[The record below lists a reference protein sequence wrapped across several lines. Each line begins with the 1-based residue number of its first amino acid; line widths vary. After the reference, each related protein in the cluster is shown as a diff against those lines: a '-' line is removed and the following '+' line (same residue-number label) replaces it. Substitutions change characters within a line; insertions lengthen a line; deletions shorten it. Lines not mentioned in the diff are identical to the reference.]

1 MLTVFVQYYVP
12 KNPAR
17 AAELDECFKQ
27 NIANPLIT
35 TLMIFFEVEADMAL
49 IPDHQ
54 KIIKRFYPH
63 RMTYGYWLR
72 ETDKLPVGEL
82 SFLINSDMY
91 LTESVSHLIANRQQ
105 ILDDKKFVAIS
116 RYNPE
121 NGQLVLNKDPHW
133 TQDVWGLA
141 KGSEPFP
148 PALYQEAAFE
158 LGQPACDNKIAYV
171 MHSYGFNVTNPCYK
185 VTTVHLQADDNTRSY
200 DPKVSKLIGLQAYIY
215 PSESVAE
222 NSALDFDLLTEDGY
236 HLDAWYIH
244 GKNPKAKIKK
254 NTPQTDGI
262 KTYDG
267 IIFTLGKKIQELEK
281 RISALAS
288 FGLGSF

>member
-17 AAELDECFKQ
+17 AAELNECFKK
-27 NIANPLIT
+27 NIENPLIT
-35 TLMIFFEVEADMAL
+35 TLVIFFEVEADMAL

-54 KIIKRFYPH
+54 KIVKRFYPQ

-91 LTESVSHLIANRQQ
+91 LTESVSHLITNRQA

-133 TQDVWGLA
+133 TQDVWGVA
-141 KGSEPFP
+141 KGKESFP

-171 MHSYGFNVTNPCYK
+171 MFSYGFNVTNPCYK

-215 PSESVAE
+215 PGWAFRKSLKLPHRQIRHST
-222 NSALDFDLLTEDGY
+222 LLSSR
-236 HLDAWYIH
+236 YIAQDRMRRH
-244 GKNPKAKIKK
+244 PFPSRLNHDRPPSIC
-254 NTPQTDGI
+254 
-262 KTYDG
+262 
-267 IIFTLGKKIQELEK
+267 
-281 RISALAS
+281 
-288 FGLGSF
+288 